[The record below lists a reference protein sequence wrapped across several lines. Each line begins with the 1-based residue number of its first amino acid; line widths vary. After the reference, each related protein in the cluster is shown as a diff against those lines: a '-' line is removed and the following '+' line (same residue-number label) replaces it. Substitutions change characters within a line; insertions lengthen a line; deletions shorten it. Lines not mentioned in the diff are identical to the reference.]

1 MDYDF
6 LRKEKM
12 TALKEK
18 DTLKNS
24 VITMLLS
31 GLTYKKKELGREP
44 NEADC
49 YDVIAKELKQV
60 KESLEMARGREDLYE
75 ELKKKEA
82 ILESYMPKQ
91 LSEEEIAER
100 VRELL
105 AANGIEPA
113 VSNKGAAMKVI
124 MAELKG
130 KADGKLIN
138 KVVGEILK

>member
-12 TALKEK
+12 SALKNK
-18 DTLKNS
+18 DSLRNS

-60 KESLEMARGREDLYE
+60 KESMEMAKDRPELLE
-75 ELKKKEA
+75 ELKQKEA
-82 ILESYMPKQ
+82 ILEGYMPKQ
-91 LSEEEIAER
+91 LSEEE
-100 VRELL
+100 VL
-105 AANGIEPA
+105 AKVQEVLAQNNIEPLA
-113 VSNKGAAMKVI
+113 SNKGVAMKVI

-138 KVVGEILK
+138 QVVGKVLQ

>member
-1 MDYDF
+1 MDYNF

-12 TALKEK
+12 EALKNK

-31 GLTYKKKELGREP
+31 GLTYKKKEVGREP

-49 YDVIAKELKQV
+49 YEVIAKELKQV
-60 KESLEMARGREDLYE
+60 EESLELAAGRPEMVE
-75 ELKKKEA
+75 ELKQKEA
-82 ILESYMPKQ
+82 ILEGYLPKQ
-91 LSEEEIAER
+91 LSEEEIAEK
-100 VRELL
+100 VKEIL
-105 AANGIEPA
+105 AANGIEA
-113 VSNKGAAMKVI
+113 AAKNKGAAMKVI

-138 KVVGEILK
+138 QVVGKILV